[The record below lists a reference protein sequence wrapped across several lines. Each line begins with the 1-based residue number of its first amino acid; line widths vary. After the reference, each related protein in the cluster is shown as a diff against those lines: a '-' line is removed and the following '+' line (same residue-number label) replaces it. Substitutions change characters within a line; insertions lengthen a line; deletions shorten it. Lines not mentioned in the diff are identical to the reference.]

1 MKVIQ
6 VDHHTMGRT
15 SKTKNHVTS
24 PVMGTVMKND
34 TEGLLHKTKQ
44 TRCSRNQTR
53 VTKGETLG
61 GGIHWEVGIGTY
73 ALEYTHNR
81 LSHKDP
87 VYSQYRGM
95 AYMGKASENKCA
107 HAYGYLTPF
116 VAHLKL
122 IQHCNKSTGLQE
134 HWFLETDTKGL
145 IDKTEDDSLVSK
157 SS

>member
-34 TEGLLHKTKQ
+34 TEGLLPKTETDSMLSKLNLG
-44 TRCSRNQTR
+44 SL
-53 VTKGETLG
+53 KGKHSGEGYIGRLG
-61 GGIHWEVGIGTY
+61 LAHMHLYI
-73 ALEYTHNR
+73 HNR

-107 HAYGYLTPF
+107 HAYG
-116 VAHLKL
+116 
-122 IQHCNKSTGLQE
+122 
-134 HWFLETDTKGL
+134 
-145 IDKTEDDSLVSK
+145 
-157 SS
+157 